1 MSMTGRLMSARAAG
15 AGGRLLWETAGLR
28 CTLVRRPAQP
38 SFEVSVQRGSD
49 VVKRLA
55 FEQEEDAVA
64 FAIGEMRRKAP
75 LFL

>member
-1 MSMTGRLMSARAAG
+1 MSLTGRLMSARAAG

-38 SFEVSVQRGSD
+38 SFEVIVQRGSN

-64 FAIGEMRRKAP
+64 FAVGEMRRKASP
-75 LFL
+75 FL

>member
-1 MSMTGRLMSARAAG
+1 MALTGRFVSARADAV
-15 AGGRLLWETAGLR
+15 GGTLLWETAGLR
-28 CTLVRRPAQP
+28 CTLVRRPAQQ
-38 SFEVSVQRGSD
+38 SLEVTVRRGRD

-64 FAIGEMRRKAP
+64 FAIGEMRRKTP